1 MSEKVIDSPIAWVAD
16 HIKTYVD
23 SNGEQGHDWNGTQVL
38 LLSTKGRKS
47 GDMRRCA
54 LIYGNDGDDFVIV
67 ASRGGDPNHPLWY
80 LNLVA
85 DPVVTVQIK
94 AEIFPALAA
103 EVTDA
108 AEYERLWQLMLTHW
122 PSYAEYQEK
131 TSRRIPLVR
140 LTRSR

>member
-54 LIYGNDGDDFVIV
+54 LIYGNDGEDFVIV

-108 AEYERLWQLMLTHW
+108 AEYERLWKLMLTHW

>member
-1 MSEKVIDSPIAWVAD
+1 MSENVIDSPIAWVAD
-16 HIKTYVD
+16 HIKAYVD

-67 ASRGGDPNHPLWY
+67 ASRGGDPNHPLWF

-85 DPVVTVQIK
+85 EPKVTLQIK
-94 AEIFPALAA
+94 SEVFPATAT
-103 EVTDA
+103 EVTDP

-140 LTRSR
+140 LTRS

>member
-1 MSEKVIDSPIAWVAD
+1 MSENVIDSPIAWVAD
-16 HIKTYVD
+16 HIKAYVD

-85 DPVVTVQIK
+85 EPKVTLQIK
-94 AEIFPALAA
+94 SEVFPATAT
-103 EVTDA
+103 EVTDP

-140 LTRSR
+140 LTRS

>member
-1 MSEKVIDSPIAWVAD
+1 MSENVIDSPIAWVAD
-16 HIKTYVD
+16 HIKAYVD

-85 DPVVTVQIK
+85 DPKVTLQIK
-94 AEIFPALAA
+94 SEVFPATAT
-103 EVTDA
+103 EVTDP

-140 LTRSR
+140 LTRS